1 MYCRTTWPNIKYSK
15 TFEKLEVSSNFD
27 KTGITE
33 KIWEKAGL
41 KVLRDLTVESVN
53 FSALATADIK
63 ISLIFGEM
71 DKRTK
76 LVRLMKEKI
85 IITEEKPRKMTL
97 FNEKFSLSEPKLY
110 PRIYGDCF
118 PS

>member
-1 MYCRTTWPNIKYSK
+1 MPPLVAI
-15 TFEKLEVSSNFD
+15 V
-27 KTGITE
+27 
-33 KIWEKAGL
+33 KIL
-41 KVLRDLTVESVN
+41 KKNWGHRENLRESGGQILRDLTVKSVN
-53 FSALATADIK
+53 FSALATSDIK
-63 ISLIFGEM
+63 ISLFLGEM

-76 LVRLMKEKI
+76 LVRLKKEKI

-97 FNEKFSLSEPKLY
+97 FNEKFSLPEPKFY

>member
-1 MYCRTTWPNIKYSK
+1 MPPLVPVVKILKK
-15 TFEKLEVSSNFD
+15 KIGV
-27 KTGITE
+27 TE
-33 KIWEKAGL
+33 KIWEKAGV
-41 KVLRDLTVESVN
+41 KVLKDLTVKSVN
-53 FSALATADIK
+53 FSALATSDIK
-63 ISLIFGEM
+63 ISLFFGEM

-97 FNEKFSLSEPKLY
+97 FNEKFS
-110 PRIYGDCF
+110 